1 VIDLIRKCE
10 VPSLAERRPD
20 IPPSLAAAIHRALSA
35 DPAARF
41 VSARQMAHE
50 LGEILR
56 EGGSWG
62 DADVIVGTAV
72 AEARIAA
79 GKLPPAPAAEPT

>member
-1 VIDLIRKCE
+1 
-10 VPSLAERRPD
+10 VPA
-20 IPPSLAAAIHRALSA
+20 SLAAAIHRALSP
-35 DPAARF
+35 DPVDRF

-56 EGGSWG
+56 EGGSEGGSWG

-72 AEARIAA
+72 AEARIAQN
-79 GKLPPAPAAEPT
+79 AATPRRT

>member
-1 VIDLIRKCE
+1 
-10 VPSLAERRPD
+10 VPPLAERRPD
-20 IPPSLAAAIHRALSA
+20 MPAALAAAIHRALSA
-35 DPAARF
+35 DPADRF

-62 DADVIVGTAV
+62 DADVLVGTAV
-72 AEARIAA
+72 AETRIAMA
-79 GKLPPAPAAEPT
+79 NLPPHEPGSGSGSGGSGPRF